1 MNMLLAIIGGLLGLF
16 VTGVAIY
23 TAWMVHQLWRQQAAA
38 PKAVS
43 QVEIAVKYFS
53 KWTMMDYAVVS
64 LFIIGLL
71 LLLAELFAIVRD
83 QTVIANFHFSYL
95 LTGIIICSMGML
107 LLFVRLVV
115 VLGFIQSGA
124 LHRTVTVA
132 PNHQNEP
139 SDTDQA
145 K

>member
-23 TAWMVHQLWRQQAAA
+23 TAWMVHQLWKQQAAA
-38 PKAVS
+38 PKPAG

-53 KWTMMDYAVVS
+53 KWTVLDYAVIL

-71 LLLAELFAIVRD
+71 LLLAELFAVWRD

-95 LTGIIICSMGML
+95 LTGIIISAMGML

-124 LHRTVTVA
+124 LHRTVSVA
-132 PNHQNEP
+132 PDHQNEP
-139 SDTDQA
+139 DNTDKA